1 MIASIKIQNFILID
15 NLELNFSPGLNIIT
29 GETGSG
35 KSMLISALILL
46 FGERAGS
53 DYVRYG
59 ENKALIEAILLTN
72 NSEIINLLKENDI
85 EIFESEIIIRREISS
100 KGNTRNF
107 INDSPVNLNTLKRL
121 GELFID
127 FHGQH
132 DHQALL
138 NPENHIKIFDRTA
151 NYLNLLNEYSESYN
165 LLKEKVSEFNSLKS
179 KEKSLLQKIDYQ
191 RFTLDEINKTNPLEN
206 EDSIL
211 EKELNIAQ
219 NAEKIFVLTNEI
231 FEKLYND
238 DSSAFTLL
246 SSSMKNLNELSE
258 FDISF
263 REFQTEL
270 EASKISMK
278 EIASAAKSYSDAI
291 EFNPQKIEEI
301 RSRLYQLKLLQ
312 KKYGSLNDIL
322 ELKAKIELELSLI
335 DNFDFEIDNL
345 KIEIKSLQKKCGDF
359 ANKLSSERKNFALV
373 VEKNVIDNLENMGI
387 ANAGFKVQITNNI
400 VFSKNEIDSLGNI
413 DGKFYSLNQY
423 GIDELEF
430 LISTNKGEVLKSLS
444 EVASGG
450 EISRVMLSLKSLVAK
465 SDTIDTMVFDEIDN
479 GISGRIAQKV
489 GLVMDDISKYRQII
503 AITHLP
509 QIAALGDINVSIEK
523 KEINERAISSARILN
538 DEEKLYEIAKMLSGD
553 EITEAGLQS
562 AVELIKIKTIS

>member
-1 MIASIKIQNFILID
+1 MIESIKIQNFILID
-15 NLELNFSPGLNIIT
+15 NLELSFSPGLNIIT

-53 DYVRYG
+53 DYVRFG
-59 ENKALIEAILLTN
+59 ENKALIEAILKSDN
-72 NSEIINLLKENDI
+72 YEIINLLKENEI
-85 EIFESEIIIRREISS
+85 ELFDSEIIIRREISS

-107 INDSPVNLNTLKRL
+107 INDTPVSLNILKKL

-138 NPENHIKIFDRTA
+138 NPENHIRIFDRTA
-151 NYLNLLNEYSESYN
+151 NYISLLNEYSETYS
-165 LLKEKVSEFNSLKS
+165 LLKEKVSEYHSLKS

-206 EDSIL
+206 EDIIL

-246 SSSMKNLNELSE
+246 SSSMKNLNDLSE

-263 REFQTEL
+263 KEFQTEL

-322 ELKAKIELELSLI
+322 ELKGKIQLELSVI
-335 DNFDFEIDNL
+335 DNFDYEIENL
-345 KIEIKSLQKKCGDF
+345 KIEIKSLQNKCGDF
-359 ANKLSSERKNFALV
+359 AQKLSVERKNFALV
-373 VEKNVIDNLENMGI
+373 VERNVIDNLENMGI
-387 ANAGFKVQITNNI
+387 ANAGFKVQIKNNI
-400 VFSKNEIDSLGNI
+400 INTKNEIDALGNI
-413 DGKFYSLNQY
+413 DGKFFSLNQY

-523 KEINERAISSARILN
+523 KEINERAISYARILN